1 MSLGTRRSFV
11 AKSARRT
18 GGVAGF
24 GLKGSSVEAVR
35 VRFGLRLRQVV
46 NVLNTSTL
54 VGLTIAKLGRAH
66 IRRGP
71 DGLVIATDYRLPIP
85 PNPAFTVG
93 NVVMVRDE
101 DRLVRRPT
109 LLAHEARHATQ
120 YAWCVGPVMWIPYA
134 IASAWSWVRTG
145 DPASRNWFERRAGLA
160 EGGYLEKPVRP
171 LLRRRSA
178 GRNFPPPG

>member
-1 MSLGTRRSFV
+1 M
-11 AKSARRT
+11 
-18 GGVAGF
+18 
-24 GLKGSSVEAVR
+24 
-35 VRFGLRLRQVV
+35 RFGVRLRQVV

-54 VGLTIAKLGRAH
+54 FGVAIAKLGRARV
-66 IRRGP
+66 RRGP
-71 DGLVIATDYRLPIP
+71 DGLLIAAGYRLPIP

-93 NVVMVRDE
+93 NVVVVRDE

-134 IASAWSWVRTG
+134 LASAWSWLRTG
-145 DPASRNWFERRAGLA
+145 DPASRNWFELRAGLV

-171 LLRRRSA
+171 LLRRRGGGSS
-178 GRNFPPPG
+178 FSPPP